1 MIFFLYGKDSFRRG
15 RRKKEIFAEILKKY
29 PKINYA
35 FFSGENEDSIIKT
48 KEFLA
53 AQGLFFEKRIGILEE
68 AENLDGKKLA
78 KELLPI
84 ADNKDIALIVA
95 HDGKPTKDFAPF
107 LKAPVKAEAFEE
119 LTPAELSKFISTTSK
134 ELGLKIE
141 PAAIAKLSKS
151 YGTNLWG
158 IYTELQK
165 LSAGSG
171 NVRAQD
177 IEALGFENVSE
188 YWPTLNALRSP
199 ALSARLWA
207 LEMLF
212 LQGEPAVKT
221 FSILAGSRGSDPKL
235 FAEYDILIKSGKLEF
250 DEAVID
256 LVL

>member
-15 RRKKEIFAEILKKY
+15 RRKKAIFAEIVKKY
-29 PKINYA
+29 PKINYS

-53 AQGLFFEKRIGILEE
+53 AQGLFFEKRIGVLDE
-68 AENLDGKKLA
+68 AEKLDGKKLV

-84 ADNKDIALIVA
+84 AENKDIALIVA
-95 HDGKPTKDFAPF
+95 YDGKPTKDFTPF
-107 LKAPVKAEAFEE
+107 LKAPVRPEEFRE
-119 LTPAELSKFISTTSK
+119 LTPAEFPKFISTTSK

-141 PAAIAKLSKS
+141 PAAITKLAKS

-171 NVRAQD
+171 NVKAKD
-177 IEALGFENVSE
+177 VEALGFENVSE
-188 YWPTLNALRSP
+188 YWPTLNALQSP
-199 ALSARLWA
+199 ALSTRLWA

-212 LQGEPAVKT
+212 LQGESTVKT

-235 FAEYDILIKSGKLEF
+235 FAKHDILIKSGKLDF
-250 DEAVID
+250 DVAMID